1 MLASRTAPPDSVV
14 QINTADAEPTN
25 LESVASPTLDATFRP
40 PPGGYAPLTTSAPVV
55 VGSISGKVFFKGTP
69 PAEIKITMDAVCG
82 RLYPT
87 PVTTRHYVVGPEGG
101 LANVFVYIK
110 TGLES
115 RRFPRPQDTPV
126 LDQVVC
132 LYEPFTMGVM
142 TGQKFNVRNSDPFL
156 HNVHST
162 PRVGGNLERNLAQ
175 HGNGN
180 EIAFIFTKPEVLV
193 RFKCD
198 VHPWMFA
205 YVGVVDHPFFAVT
218 DKEGSFTIT
227 NVPSGDYVLEA
238 YHLKTH
244 GTNPGLMQELTIKK
258 GQGAVADFTI
268 QLPAQERSSQ

>member
-1 MLASRTAPPDSVV
+1 M
-14 QINTADAEPTN
+14 
-25 LESVASPTLDATFRP
+25 
-40 PPGGYAPLTTSAPVV
+40 
-55 VGSISGKVFFKGTP
+55 
-69 PAEIKITMDAVCG
+69 
-82 RLYPT
+82 
-87 PVTTRHYVVGPEGG
+87 
-101 LANVFVYIK
+101 
-110 TGLES
+110 
-115 RRFPRPQDTPV
+115 